1 MEMFFRMEKMDFN
14 LIIILKLNKI
24 VISLD
29 I

>member
-14 LIIILKLNKI
+14 LIIILKLKKI